1 MKYHR
6 NLNKGIVD
14 KINESEKAGGVFL
27 KNIPANST
35 INIKTG
41 NSLYAVHKTDR
52 GETIKGHPEYCP
64 APVNCRI
71 NGSTFGGSMLKI
83 GWIGIGMHLEV
94 FLTDTQKTIT
104 TSAIETIEITTV
116 DNENAGF

>member
-6 NLNKGIVD
+6 NLDRQIVD

-27 KNIPANST
+27 KNVPVNST

-41 NSLYAVHKTDR
+41 NSLYAVRKTGS

-64 APVNCRI
+64 SPVNCRI

-104 TSAIETIEITTV
+104 TSAIENIEVATV
-116 DNENAGF
+116 DGKSHD